1 MKNLNAKQIFY
12 ALAIAVVAWQVRS
25 TGGALDAVA
34 TESAACVFFSA
45 ELCFF
50 YVFAAIWLAGNA
62 VFDFFEQLQETPKI
76 KKATDLLS
84 IAF

>member
-62 VFDFFEQLQETPKI
+62 VFDFLSSYRKRPK
-76 KKATDLLS
+76 
-84 IAF
+84 